1 MSFREFEELKKHA
14 ITVTTVEWGPG
25 AKSVG
30 GRSITKQVLL
40 VKRQDIGQQQVG
52 SQQKQTWPEGNRQA
66 ARNQKNL
73 QGSESLHRQALDTGN
88 KAAKKA
94 I

>member
-1 MSFREFEELKKHA
+1 MSFRGFEELKKHA
-14 ITVTTVEWGPG
+14 ITVTTVEW
-25 AKSVG
+25 ARLVG

-88 KAAKKA
+88 KTAKKA

>member
-1 MSFREFEELKKHA
+1 MEISVTCSLSLFFGEFGNLKKMLPLS
-14 ITVTTVEWGPG
+14 IVEWEPE

-30 GRSITKQVLL
+30 GRSITKQVLI

-66 ARNQKNL
+66 AKNQKN
-73 QGSESLHRQALDTGN
+73 
-88 KAAKKA
+88 
-94 I
+94 